1 MDVQTRAQTETLGDW
16 AQKAIGKHFQKTIKY
31 ESDVLKDRDPEA
43 LHQMRI
49 GMRRL
54 RTIVIGFAPALD
66 LPKAASEKE
75 IGKIARILG
84 NLRDLDVLQEALE
97 SRYQPAL
104 PAKEQPKM
112 KLALTKLAKQRRKAL
127 KQVQK
132 TLKHQKEYQKLK
144 QALQGWLSKPTCK
157 VLAQMPVTDVLPDI
171 LSPFVSQLLLHPGW
185 LVGVEVGSPDSDSP
199 QKMTPAAVE
208 SLIAT
213 QGEML
218 HSLRKQAKR
227 VRYQM
232 SLFTELYGPTYQNY
246 VEDVKQ
252 MQTVLGD
259 IQDSEVLEEFLNHVF
274 GCDIRTKTP
283 HLAGL
288 LASDRYQAWQQ
299 WQGLQ
304 HRYLNSQTKQA
315 FRQELLKPRVDVSGV
330 VGIALSGDLEVEGS
344 VNGSQPREE
353 QPVEV

>member
-1 MDVQTRAQTETLGDW
+1 MDVQTLGITETLGYW

-31 ESDVLKDRDPEA
+31 ERDVLKDRDPEA

-54 RTIVIGFAPALD
+54 RTIVTGFAPALD

-75 IGKIARILG
+75 IGKIASILG
-84 NLRDLDVLQEALE
+84 NLRDLDVLQEVLE

-112 KLALTKLAKQRRKAL
+112 KLALRKLAKQRRKAL

-132 TLKHQKEYQKLK
+132 TLKHEKEYQKLK
-144 QALQGWLSKPTCK
+144 QTLEQWLSKPTYK
-157 VLAQMPVTDVLPDI
+157 EFAHMPVTDVLPDI
-171 LSPFVSQLLLHPGW
+171 LLPFVSQLLLHPGW
-185 LVGVEVGSPDSDSP
+185 LVGVEVGDLDSDSP
-199 QKMTPAAVE
+199 QEIKPAAVE

-218 HSLRKQAKR
+218 HGLRKQAKR

-232 SLFTELYGPTYQNY
+232 SLFTDLYGPTYQNY

-274 GCDIRTKTP
+274 SSDIRTKTP
-283 HLAGL
+283 HLARL
-288 LASDRYQAWQQ
+288 LANDRYQAWQQ
-299 WQGLQ
+299 WQSLQ

-315 FRQELLKPRVDVSGV
+315 FRQELLKPRVGV
-330 VGIALSGDLEVEGS
+330 AQIGLSEDIEVEGP

>member
-1 MDVQTRAQTETLGDW
+1 MDVQKIAQTETLGDW
-16 AQKAIGKHFQKTIKY
+16 ANKAIAKHFQKTIKY
-31 ESDVLKDRDPEA
+31 ESDVLKDLDPEA

-54 RTIVIGFAPALD
+54 RTVVTGFAPALD

-84 NLRDLDVLQEALE
+84 NLRDLDVLQETLE
-97 SRYQPAL
+97 SHYQPAV
-104 PAKEQPKM
+104 PAKEQPKV
-112 KLALTKLAKQRRKAL
+112 KLALKKLAKQRRKAL
-127 KQVQK
+127 KKVQA
-132 TLKHQKEYQKLK
+132 TLNQKEYQKLK
-144 QALQGWLSKPTCK
+144 QTLQRWLELPTYK
-157 VLAQMPVTDVLPDI
+157 EFAQMPVTDVLPDI
-171 LSPFVSQLLLHPGW
+171 LLPFVSQLLLHPGW
-185 LVGVEVGSPDSDSP
+185 LVGVQLRDLDNDSP
-199 QKMTPAAVE
+199 QNMTPAAVE

-232 SLFTELYGPTYQNY
+232 SLFTELYGPTYENY
-246 VEDVKQ
+246 VEDMKQ

-259 IQDSEVLEEFLNHVF
+259 IQDSQVLEEFLKQIF
-274 GCDIRTKTP
+274 GSLIGSKTP

-288 LASDRYQAWQQ
+288 LANNRYQAWQQ
-299 WQGLQ
+299 WQSLQ

-315 FRQELLKPRVDVSGV
+315 FRQELLQPRVV
-330 VGIALSGDLEVEGS
+330 EVFL
-344 VNGSQPREE
+344 NGSQPPEE
-353 QPVEV
+353 RPVEV

>member
-1 MDVQTRAQTETLGDW
+1 MNIQTRGQTETLGDW
-16 AQKAIGKHFQKTIKY
+16 AKLAIAKYFQKTIKY
-31 ESDVLKDRDPEA
+31 ESDVLEDRDPEA

-54 RTIVIGFAPALD
+54 RTIVTGFAAALD

-84 NLRDLDVLQEALE
+84 NLRDLDVLQKALK
-97 SRYQPAL
+97 SRYQPAV
-104 PAKEQPKM
+104 PTQEQPQVKF
-112 KLALTKLAKQRRKAL
+112 ALTKLASQRRKAL
-127 KQVQK
+127 KQVQT

-144 QALQGWLSKPTCK
+144 QTLQRWLKLPTYK
-157 VLAQMPVTDVLPDI
+157 EFAQMPVKDVLPDI
-171 LSPFVSQLLLHPGW
+171 LLSLSSQLLLHPGW
-185 LVGVEVGSPDSDSP
+185 LVGVQLSDRSSDSP

-232 SLFTELYGPTYQNY
+232 SLFTDLYGPTYQDY
-246 VEDVKQ
+246 VKDVKQ
-252 MQTVLGD
+252 VQTVLGD
-259 IQDSEVLEEFLNHVF
+259 IQDSQVLEEFLNHVF
-274 GCDIRTKTP
+274 GSGIRTKTP

-288 LASDRYQAWQQ
+288 LANNRYQAWQQ
-299 WQGLQ
+299 WQSLQ
-304 HRYLNSQTKQA
+304 HRYLNVQTKQA
-315 FRQELLKPRVDVSGV
+315 FRQELLQPLLDVSGD
-330 VGIALSGDLEVEGS
+330 I
-344 VNGSQPREE
+344 
-353 QPVEV
+353 

>member
-1 MDVQTRAQTETLGDW
+1 MNSHEIKYTMDVQTLGITETLG
-16 AQKAIGKHFQKTIKY
+16 ARAHKAIAKHFQKTMKY

-49 GMRRL
+49 GMRRM
-54 RTIVIGFAPALD
+54 RTIVTGFAAALD

-97 SRYQPAL
+97 SRYQPFL
-104 PAKEQPKM
+104 PDKEQPKV
-112 KLALTKLAKQRRKAL
+112 KLALSKLAKQRRKAL
-127 KQVQK
+127 KQVQT

-144 QALQGWLSKPTCK
+144 QTLQRWLELPRHKEF
-157 VLAQMPVTDVLPDI
+157 AQMPVTDVLPDI
-171 LSPFVSQLLLHPGW
+171 LLPFVSQLLLHPGW
-185 LVGVEVGSPDSDSP
+185 LVGVELRDIDSDSP

-218 HSLRKQAKR
+218 HDLRKQAKR

-232 SLFTELYGPTYQNY
+232 NLFTDFYGPTYQDY
-246 VEDVKQ
+246 LEDMKQ
-252 MQTVLGD
+252 VQTVLGD

-274 GCDIRTKTP
+274 GSSIRTKTP

-288 LASDRYQAWQQ
+288 LANNRYEAWQQ
-299 WQGLQ
+299 WQSLQ

-315 FRQELLKPRVDVSGV
+315 FRQELLQSRVVE
-330 VGIALSGDLEVEGS
+330 LSL
-344 VNGSQPREE
+344 NGSQPREHR
-353 QPVEV
+353 PVEV

>member
-1 MDVQTRAQTETLGDW
+1 MGIQTRGQTETLGDW
-16 AQKAIGKHFQKTIKY
+16 AKLAIAKYFQKTIKY
-31 ESDVLKDRDPEA
+31 ESDVLEDRDPEA

-54 RTIVIGFAPALD
+54 RTIVTGFAAALD

-84 NLRDLDVLQEALE
+84 NLRDLDVLQEALK
-97 SRYQPAL
+97 SRYQPAV
-104 PAKEQPKM
+104 PTQEQPQVKF
-112 KLALTKLAKQRRKAL
+112 ALTRVAKQRRKAL
-127 KQVQK
+127 KQVQT

-144 QALQGWLSKPTCK
+144 QTLQRWLELPTYK
-157 VLAQMPVTDVLPDI
+157 EFAQMPVTDVLPDI
-171 LSPFVSQLLLHPGW
+171 LLSLSSQLLLHPGW
-185 LVGVEVGSPDSDSP
+185 LVGVQLSDRSSDSP

-232 SLFTELYGPTYQNY
+232 SLFTDLYGPTYQDY

-252 MQTVLGD
+252 VQTVLGD
-259 IQDSEVLEEFLNHVF
+259 IQDSQVLEEFLNHVF
-274 GCDIRTKTP
+274 GLGIRTKTP

-288 LASDRYQAWQQ
+288 LANNRYQAWQQ
-299 WQGLQ
+299 WQSLQ
-304 HRYLNSQTKQA
+304 HRYLNVQTKQA
-315 FRQELLKPRVDVSGV
+315 FRQELLQPRVDVSGD
-330 VGIALSGDLEVEGS
+330 IEVEVSG
-344 VNGSQPREE
+344 NGSQPREDT
-353 QPVEV
+353 PVEV